1 LGLGGG
7 RGVINVFT
15 PVGGII
21 PMLPSRILPCNVD
34 WGISVRGEL
43 ADVVRLLFSGGEPVG
58 IEGLFIDGVH
68 EEFFMR
74 SVFEGRRYLRII
86 VFSQNY
92 LGISIEP
99 PWGPGRDYVIG
110 VNDYRDGLFINELD
124 LYSLY
129 VKNGIHHCYNET
141 GSGVVIIATTSDGDF
156 RKAFDYDADV
166 LEEEAVL
173 TTGPKDSIAYRVQG
187 EVVFE
192 LTRADEKHLESL
204 FKEQIALSI
213 ANYMADKIMRILID
227 QGFNPSAEVSGGTV
241 YIIVPGALADI
252 APNVPKNDPIVNELR
267 WVFIRRLG
275 GLFASILGG
284 YFRVVSTGDGSMM
297 ISDDTAVVRVDVNVD
312 SRLSD
317 VMLRVNALE
326 ATDSPPTKRIYDKM
340 VGEVISNVKD
350 MLNNSNRIDELMVG
364 NHYIRIER
372 GLPINFEYEP
382 EPVLKT
388 RVLENLLVTVSIP
401 RAFLVTPRS
410 LVVIEHPQHGSR
422 RLRFDGAYDLR
433 VTTTAVSGRY
443 VNSINAI
450 VLKRLAYELGFGN

>member
-1 LGLGGG
+1 
-7 RGVINVFT
+7 VINVEF
-15 PVGGII
+15 I
-21 PMLPSRILPCNVD
+21 PMRDIIKTLPPNILPCNVD
-34 WGISVRGEL
+34 WGVSVRGEL
-43 ADVVRLLFSGGEPVG
+43 ATVVRLLFSGGEPVG
-58 IEGLFIDGVH
+58 VEGLFIDGTH
-68 EEFFMR
+68 AELFMR
-74 SVFEGRRYLRII
+74 NVLEGREYVRIM

-124 LYSLY
+124 LFSLY
-129 VKNGIHHCYNET
+129 VRKGIHHCYEESS
-141 GSGVVIIATTSDGDF
+141 SGVVVIATASDGDF
-156 RKAFDYDADV
+156 RRAFDYDVDV

-173 TTGPKDSIAYRVQG
+173 TAGRYRVQG

-192 LTRADEKHLESL
+192 LTRADDKHLESL
-204 FKEQIALSI
+204 FREQIALSI

-227 QGFNPSAEVSGGTV
+227 QGFNPSAEVSGGDV
-241 YIIVPGALADI
+241 YIMVPGALADI
-252 APNVPKNDPIVNELR
+252 APNVPKNDPIVSELR
-267 WVFIRRLG
+267 WDFIRRLG

-284 YFRVVSTGDGSMM
+284 YFRVVSTGDGSMI
-297 ISDDTAVVRVDVNVD
+297 ISDDTVAVRVDIDVN

-340 VGEVISNVKD
+340 VSEVISNVKD
-350 MLNNSNRIDELMVG
+350 MLNSSNRIDELMVG
-364 NHYIRIER
+364 NHYIRIKR

-401 RAFLVTPRS
+401 RAFLVSPRS

-422 RLRFDGAYDLR
+422 RLRFDGTL
-433 VTTTAVSGRY
+433 
-443 VNSINAI
+443 
-450 VLKRLAYELGFGN
+450 